1 MTKYEKLRNEVLDL
15 EKNRGI
21 VNCQIRQDLH
31 KRKMKAF
38 KDGEITKEQAIKLEN
53 RIDNL

>member
-1 MTKYEKLRNEVLDL
+1 MDKYEKLRNEVLDL
-15 EKNRGI
+15 EKHRGI

-31 KRKMKAF
+31 KEKIKAF
-38 KDGEITKEQAIKLEN
+38 KDGEITKEQAIKLEV